1 MKKHK
6 QQKIALA
13 TRPVL
18 NQCHEER
25 YGDVNSTRNIQRR
38 NVTRRCVKIDFD
50 LKRLVTEAKGSPSSQ
65 VSTQPVQK
73 EGICVV
79 GQLKPSGFWLTLGR
93 GHLKVVN
100 HHRAQELDIFQS
112 LMESYGFPCQHTFKP
127 PIDPSTHSRWTQDLN
142 ETLLSLVD
150 TEDQRLR
157 LNGFQLRRG
166 TDRHRIVILLE
177 GAWNSKQGLEDL
189 IGLIE
194 FIHQNK
200 EASIRDSRQG
210 QLYTLKRAINVLRA
224 DKLRLLFH

>member
-1 MKKHK
+1 MSITDVKKHR
-6 QQKIALA
+6 QQKIALV
-13 TRPVL
+13 TRPVI

-25 YGDVNSTRNIQRR
+25 SGEVSGARNIQRR
-38 NVTRRCVKIDFD
+38 NVSRRCVNIDFD
-50 LKRLVTEAKGSPSSQ
+50 LKRLVTEAKGTPSSQ
-65 VSTQPVQK
+65 ASTQPVQQ

-100 HHRAQELDIFQS
+100 HHRAQELDIFQR

-127 PIDPSTHSRWTQDLN
+127 PIDPSTHPRWTQDLN

-166 TDRHRIVILLE
+166 TEQRHTVIIE
-177 GAWNSKQGLEDL
+177 GAWNSKQALEDL

-194 FIHQNK
+194 FIHQYSK
-200 EASIRDSRQG
+200 ASIQDSRQG
-210 QLYTLKRAINVLRA
+210 QLYTLKESNKSR
-224 DKLRLLFH
+224 